1 VLANWAFFWGTVAD
15 MNIATVATLPNRY
28 AVSLEDHAI
37 FNVLKQFTIAF
48 FVLGFNFADFFE

>member
-1 VLANWAFFWGTVAD
+1 VLANWAFFWGTVAN

-37 FNVLKQFTIAF
+37 FNV
-48 FVLGFNFADFFE
+48 FE